1 MSSLQTITLHGHPGP
16 NPWKVALL
24 LEELNV
30 PYTTKIYTTP
40 ELKQPAFLALNRNG
54 MAPVIEDPN
63 QGLLLAESGAIMD
76 YILDQYDTEKR
87 ITFATLSEQYH
98 MKQWLQF
105 QTTTQG
111 PVLQG
116 VFRWTITEPNPEA
129 RASCV
134 KNFCRILQVLDD
146 ELADKEWLVG
156 GKCSAADLSYLPFH
170 SRLEFIMRDAE
181 PDVEKDFPNV
191 DAWYKRMLERD
202 AVQKMMKDRDEAAVR
217 HSVPGKK

>member
-1 MSSLQTITLHGHPGP
+1 MASLQSITLHGHPGP
-16 NPWKVALL
+16 NPWKVSLL
-24 LEELNV
+24 LDELNV

-63 QGLLLAESGAIMD
+63 EGLLLAESGAIMD
-76 YILDQYDTEKR
+76 YIIDRYDTEKR
-87 ITFATLSEQYH
+87 ITFTTLPEQYH

-116 VFRWTITEPNPEA
+116 VFHWSFVESNPEA
-129 RASCV
+129 HASYV
-134 KNFCRILQVLDD
+134 KHLRRVLQVLND
-146 ELADKEWLVG
+146 ELAGKDWLVG
-156 GKCSAADLSYLPFH
+156 GKCSAADLSYVPFH
-170 SRLEFIMRDAE
+170 SKLEFIMRDAA

-202 AVQKMMKDRDEAAVR
+202 TVQKMLTDRDEATKKL
-217 HSVPGKK
+217 SFPGKK